1 MANRDISWL
10 FDRKVCKFMRK
21 GEIGDWKNY
30 FTFSQND
37 FFDALYAD
45 KAKGT
50 GLTFLFE
57 PPTEPSTTKT
67 GEEN

>member
-30 FTFSQND
+30 FTFAQND
-37 FFDALYAD
+37 FFDALFAD
-45 KAKGT
+45 KAKDT
-50 GLTFLFE
+50 GLTFLYE
-57 PPTEPSTTKT
+57 PPAKQSTTKIE
-67 GEEN
+67 EEN